1 MEHQIWGKQY
11 EIRHSTSAISIKTT
25 VIFIFCI
32 HFLSNRCPHTRY
44 LIPYTYTTAYTTAY
58 ISTATSYA
66 HIYAAYSCTS
76 NATYESLHASAT
88 TNPHIHTTLTFKVQ
102 HSQLLQCADP
112 RQLFRAF
119 WAEVIPYTT
128 CTQHTL
134 TIHITAHMHYKY
146 TFAHSAYTT
155 CEEHWV
161 IVTGCLHIITT
172 VLQ

>member
-1 MEHQIWGKQY
+1 M
-11 EIRHSTSAISIKTT
+11 
-25 VIFIFCI
+25 FIFCI
-32 HFLSNRCPHTRY
+32 HFLSNRFPHTPY
-44 LIPYTYTTAYTTAY
+44 LIPYTHTTASYTIAY

-88 TNPHIHTTLTFKVQ
+88 TNPHIHTTLTIKAQ
-102 HSQLLQCADP
+102 LSQLLQCADP

-119 WAEVIPYTT
+119 RAELIPYTT

-146 TFAHSAYTT
+146 TFAHSALTDTYTHY
-155 CEEHWV
+155 C
-161 IVTGCLHIITT
+161 IIHYCIYIHCNILSTY
-172 VLQ
+172 LQYSLA